1 MNGIMGMSSLLLET
15 PLNDEQRKY
24 VETIGASSENLLMI
38 LNDILDF
45 SKIEGGKMNI
55 ESTLIDL
62 DKLLDEVT
70 IMFSKQAKDKNIVL
84 QKFIGNAMIKQFR
97 GDILRI
103 R

>member
-62 DKLLDEVT
+62 DKLFDEVT